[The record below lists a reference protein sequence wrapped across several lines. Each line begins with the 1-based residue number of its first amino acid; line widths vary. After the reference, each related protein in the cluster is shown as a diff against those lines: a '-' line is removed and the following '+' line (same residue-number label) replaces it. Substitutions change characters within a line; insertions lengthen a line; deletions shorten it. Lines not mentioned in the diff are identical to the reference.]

1 MDTILN
7 MQINAAEYRQEES
20 GLRAGKRTERRGD
33 AMMALTVQARGV
45 HKSVPTVA
53 GTLSILD
60 GVDLDV
66 ARAEAIAILGASGS
80 GKSTLLGLLA
90 GLDLPDQGS
99 IKLGTTELTELD
111 EDARARMR
119 AQNASFVFHA
129 FHLMEDLTAEENVAL
144 PLELFGHSS
153 PQTTAHTWLERLGLG
168 ERRRH
173 YPAQLSGGEQQRV
186 ALCRAFATQ
195 PKVMFA
201 DEPTANLDRSTARTV
216 IDSLFELRSQ
226 TGTTMILVT
235 HDQTVAQRCNRV
247 FWLHDRR
254 LHDSDPH

>member
-7 MQINAAEYRQEES
+7 MRTDAGGHRREDS
-20 GLRAGKRTERRGD
+20 GPRRGKPLTGRGD
-33 AMMALTVQARGV
+33 ATAALTVQARGV
-45 HKSVPTVA
+45 HKSVPTIA
-53 GTLSILD
+53 GTLPILD

-66 ARAEAIAILGASGS
+66 ARAEAISILGASGS

-90 GLDLPDQGS
+90 GLDLPDRGS
-99 IKLGTTELTELD
+99 IKLGTTELTDLD
-111 EDARARMR
+111 EDARARVR
-119 AQNASFVFHA
+119 AQNMSFVFQA

-153 PQTTAHTWLERLGLG
+153 PQTTARAWLERLGLG

-173 YPAQLSGGEQQRV
+173 YPGQLSGGEQQRV
-186 ALCRAFATQ
+186 ALCRAFAIR
-195 PKVMFA
+195 PKVLFA
-201 DEPTANLDRSTARTV
+201 DEPTANLDLSTARTV

-235 HDQTVAQRCNRV
+235 HDQAVAERCNRV